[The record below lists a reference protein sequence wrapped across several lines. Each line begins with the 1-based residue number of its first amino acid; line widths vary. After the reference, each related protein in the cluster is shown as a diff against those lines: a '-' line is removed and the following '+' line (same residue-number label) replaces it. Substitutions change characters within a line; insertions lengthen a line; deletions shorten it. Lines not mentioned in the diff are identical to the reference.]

1 LHQSG
6 ELLPPGIGP
15 DRSMA
20 NHHDVVIA
28 GLGAM
33 GSATAYH
40 LSRRGVR
47 VCGFDRFSPPHTMGS
62 SHGQSR
68 IIREAYYEDPVYV
81 PMVRRAYE
89 LWRELEREAAQ
100 PLLLQT
106 GGLNIGRPQSE
117 LVAGARA
124 SAERY
129 GLEHEVL
136 AAPEICRRFPAFR
149 PEPDMVAVYE
159 PRAGILFPE
168 ACVQAHLAR
177 ARACGAQIH
186 PDEPVLRWQA
196 GAEGVSVRTGRGS
209 YSADQLIVTAGAWAG
224 QLLADLEP
232 ALAVERQVAFW
243 FDPKSSPDHFSAANC
258 PVHLWQ
264 FDDDRFAYGFPDLGS
279 GVKIACHQTGIAGSP
294 DSLGRDVCADEV
306 EGIRSVLRRFLPDAD
321 GAFRSAVACLYTNT
335 PDEHFWIDRHPLHAN
350 VLIASPCSGHGFK
363 FASVIGEILAD
374 LATRAEASFDLTT
387 FKTRWPLRPAM

>member
-1 LHQSG
+1 
-6 ELLPPGIGP
+6 
-15 DRSMA
+15 MA
-20 NHHDVVIA
+20 NHHDVLIA

-33 GSATAYH
+33 GSSAAYH

-47 VCGFDRFSPPHTMGS
+47 VCGFDRYSPPHTMGS
-62 SHGQSR
+62 SHGHSR

-106 GGLNIGRPQSE
+106 GGLNIGLPGSE

-129 GLEHEVL
+129 DLEHEVL
-136 AAPEICRRFPAFR
+136 AAPEISRRFPAFR

-168 ACVQAHLAR
+168 PCVQAHLAR

-196 GAEGVSVRTGRGS
+196 GADGVSVQTGRGT
-209 YSADQLIVTAGAWAG
+209 YSADQLIVAAGAWAG

-232 ALAVERQVAFW
+232 PLAVERQVAFW
-243 FDPKSSPDHFSAANC
+243 FDPMSSPDHFSAANC

-264 FDDDRFAYGFPDLGS
+264 FDGDRFAYGFPDLGD

-294 DSLGRDVCADEV
+294 DSLARDVSAEEV
-306 EGIRSVLRRFLPDAD
+306 EGIRSVVRRLLPDAD
-321 GAFRSAVACLYTNT
+321 GAFRSAAACLYTNT
-335 PDEHFWIDRHPLHAN
+335 PDEHFWIDRHPQFAN

-374 LATRAEASFDLTT
+374 LATHGRSSFDLSP
-387 FKTRWPLRPAM
+387 FRSRWPLGRARSV

>member
-1 LHQSG
+1 
-6 ELLPPGIGP
+6 
-15 DRSMA
+15 MA
-20 NHHDVVIA
+20 NHHDVLIA

-33 GSATAYH
+33 GSSAAYH

-81 PMVRRAYE
+81 PMVRRAYG
-89 LWRELEREAAQ
+89 LWRELEREVAQ

-106 GGLNIGRPQSE
+106 GGLNIGLPDSG

-136 AAPEICRRFPAFR
+136 AAPEIRRRFPAFR
-149 PEPDMVAVYE
+149 PEPDMVALYE

-177 ARACGAQIH
+177 ARACGAQLH
-186 PDEPVLRWQA
+186 PDDPVLHWQA
-196 GAEGVSVRTGRGS
+196 GADGVSVRTGAGS
-209 YSADQLIVTAGAWAG
+209 YRADQLIVTAGAWAG
-224 QLLADLEP
+224 QLLADLDP
-232 ALAVERQVAFW
+232 VLAVERQVAFW
-243 FDPKSSPDHFSAANC
+243 FDPKSSPGHFSAANC

-279 GVKIACHQTGIAGSP
+279 GVKIACHQTGFVGSP
-294 DSLGRDVCADEV
+294 DSLSRDVAADEV
-306 EGIRSVLRRFLPDAD
+306 EGMRSIVRRFLPEAD
-321 GAFRSAVACLYTNT
+321 GGFRSAVACLYTNT
-335 PDEHFWIDRHPLHAN
+335 PDGHFWIDRHPLHAN

-374 LATRAEASFDLTT
+374 LVTRAEAAFDLST
-387 FKTRWPLRPAM
+387 FRTRWPLRPAA